1 MLRYLLRR
9 LGLLLLTVVM
19 ASVLIFALTSVLP
32 GNVGRI
38 VLGPFASA
46 QAVASL
52 NHQLGLDQPV
62 LVRYGV
68 WLWGIVHGDWGKSL
82 ALEVPILPLVTIR
95 LLRSLGL
102 ALFSLVLLVPA
113 ALAAGVIAARRQGG
127 LFDRLVSVVGLAI
140 GAIPEFVTGV
150 FLIFIFGL
158 WLRVLPVQ
166 ALPQGHPGLAD
177 YLWHLLLPAVTL
189 TLLLFAYLFRM
200 TRAGMIEAL
209 AADYTRTAV
218 LKGLPERVV
227 VWQHVLRNGVLP
239 TITVIGAQ
247 LGWMVGGLVVVET
260 LFQYPGIGSLI
271 EYAAVNRDIPLL
283 TGCSLVITVIFA
295 CSNLIADLV
304 YAALNPRVRHALG
317 GHG

>member
-1 MLRYLLRR
+1 MTRYVLRR
-9 LGLLLLTVVM
+9 LGLLLLTLLV
-19 ASVLIFALTSVLP
+19 ASALIFALTSVLP

-38 VLGPFASA
+38 ILGPFASA
-46 QAVASL
+46 KAVANL

-62 LVRYGV
+62 WERYGE
-68 WLWGIVHGDWGKSL
+68 WLWGIVRGDWGKSL
-82 ALEVPILPLVTIR
+82 ALEVPILPLVATR

-102 ALFSLVLLVPA
+102 ALFSLVLLVPT
-113 ALAAGVIAARRQGG
+113 ALAAGVVAARRQGG

-158 WLRVLPVQ
+158 WLKILPVQ
-166 ALPQGHPGLAD
+166 ALPQGPAGLGA
-177 YLWHLLLPAVTL
+177 YLLHLLMPAAAL

-200 TRAGMIEAL
+200 TRAGMVEAL

-227 VWQHVLRNGVLP
+227 ILRHVLRNGVLP

-283 TGCSLVITVIFA
+283 TGCSLVITFVFA

-317 GHG
+317 ERA

>member
-1 MLRYLLRR
+1 MARYVARR

-19 ASVLIFALTSVLP
+19 ASALIFALTSVLP

-46 QAVASL
+46 QAVANL
-52 NHQLGLDQPV
+52 NHQLGLDKPV
-62 LVRYGV
+62 LLRYGD
-68 WLWGIVHGDWGKSL
+68 WLWGIVRGDWGRSL
-82 ALEVPILPLVTIR
+82 ALDVPILPLVTTR

-102 ALFSLVLLVPA
+102 ALFSLVLLVPS
-113 ALAAGVIAARRQGG
+113 ALAAGAVAARRQGG

-158 WLRVLPVQ
+158 WLKVLPVQ
-166 ALPQGHPGLAD
+166 ALPQGQAGLGD
-177 YLWHLLLPAVTL
+177 YLLHLLLPAVTL

-200 TRAGMIEAL
+200 TRTGMVEAL

-227 VWQHVLRNGVLP
+227 VLHHVLRNGVLP

-283 TGCSLVITVIFA
+283 TGCSLVITFVFA